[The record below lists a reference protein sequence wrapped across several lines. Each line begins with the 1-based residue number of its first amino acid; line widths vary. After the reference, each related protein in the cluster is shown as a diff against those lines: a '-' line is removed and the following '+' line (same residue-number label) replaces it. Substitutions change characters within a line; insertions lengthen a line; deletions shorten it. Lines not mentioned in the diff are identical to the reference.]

1 MNKTYIGM
9 ERSPDKST
17 RTRKRLVVNQRRY
30 ECACKRI
37 ADVNVTFCDKG
48 GAKRTLKLSRIRK
61 KVVATVSRRERVYKR
76 TGEPSVP
83 FCEKGGMTE
92 RLTDFSVKKNRNG
105 A

>member
-9 ERSPDKST
+9 KRSPDKPT
-17 RTRKRLVVNQRRY
+17 RT
-30 ECACKRI
+30 
-37 ADVNVTFCDKG
+37 
-48 GAKRTLKLSRIRK
+48 RK

-83 FCEKGGMTE
+83 FCDKGGMTE